1 MIAWNAHRFLPPY
14 SWAEGSFMRTRSVL
28 AAGFLTLFCASAAHA
43 QYRGWQYSYGSGFQ
57 PSYGLGVH
65 PAGRPSYQY
74 GGPSPFLWYSPHE
87 GYSYDY
93 QNGLPWRRNTSTGP
107 IGRGGASGVVR
118 YSRPPQ
124 EPNESFFVRNRPA
137 DANAQAQ
144 AKNVE
149 PAVAEQ
155 KNKEATAPSSLPAGA
170 TLSSLAPTRR
180 ATAVKSPARASYS
193 AAAIRANGG
202 GDWVPNVPSR

>member
-1 MIAWNAHRFLPPY
+1 
-14 SWAEGSFMRTRSVL
+14 MRTRSVL
-28 AAGFLTLFCASAAHA
+28 AAGILTLLGASAAHA

-57 PSYGLGVH
+57 PSYGLGVT

-74 GGPSPFLWYSPHE
+74 GGPSPFVWYSPHE

-107 IGRGGASGVVR
+107 IGRGGASSVVR

-124 EPNESFFVRNRPA
+124 EPNESFFVRNKPTE
-137 DANAQAQ
+137 ANGQ
-144 AKNVE
+144 AKNLE

-155 KNKEATAPSSLPAGA
+155 KNKDGSAPANLPVGAAQAG
-170 TLSSLAPTRR
+170 TAPTRR
-180 ATAVKSPARASYS
+180 ATAVKTPPRSTYS
-193 AAAIRANGG
+193 ASAIRANGG
-202 GDWVPNVPSR
+202 GDWVPNVPSRY